1 MMFLDKYKLNKTFTR
16 SSTVLL
22 LFCLLACSSER
33 EIKEYSLTG
42 QTMGTV
48 YNIKLVSK
56 SLDDDLLSEISVSI
70 DSSLKKVN
78 QQMST
83 YLRDSEISLFNNH
96 RDTTNFTISNE
107 FSKVMQEA
115 LRVNKISS
123 GAFDIT
129 VNPLVN
135 LWGFGSKT
143 KDAIIP
149 SDEKIKSTLK
159 MIGSE
164 HIKIINKNIIRKDI
178 SELEI
183 DLSAI
188 AKGYGV
194 DVVVQE
200 LDKFSLQNFMVE
212 IGGEIFAKGKNIKNQ
227 NWKIGIDK
235 PNYLAY
241 PGQDLQNILSISNV
255 GVATSGDYRNYFEYE
270 GKIYSHTLNPKTG
283 KPVTHNLA
291 SVTIVAPNC
300 MQADALATATLVM
313 GLQDGLKFLES
324 QQDVEG
330 YLIVRISLT
339 EFEEFSTS
347 GFDKYLN

>member
-1 MMFLDKYKLNKTFTR
+1 MLRTIFKR
-16 SSTVLL
+16 SSIFLF
-22 LFCLLACSSER
+22 LFCLVACSSES

-48 YNIKLVSK
+48 YNIKLISK
-56 SLDDDLLSEISVSI
+56 SLDNELLSEISGAI
-70 DSSLKKVN
+70 NSSLKRVN

-83 YLRDSEISLFNNH
+83 YLTDSEISLFNNH
-96 RDTTNFTISNE
+96 RDTTNFTVSNE
-107 FSKVMQEA
+107 FSKVMHKA
-115 LRVNKISS
+115 LRVNQISS

-135 LWGFGSKT
+135 LWGFGSKS
-143 KDAIIP
+143 KDTIIP
-149 SDEKIKSTLK
+149 SDEKIKNTLK
-159 MIGSE
+159 IIGSE
-164 HIKIINKNIIRKDI
+164 HIKFIDKNIIRKDI

-194 DVVVQE
+194 DVVVQV
-200 LDKFSLQNFMVE
+200 LDKFNLQNFMVE
-212 IGGEIFAKGKNIKNQ
+212 IGGEVFAKGKNIKNEK
-227 NWKIGIDK
+227 WKIGIDK
-235 PNYLAY
+235 PQYLAY

-270 GKIYSHTLNPKTG
+270 GKIYSHSINPKTG
-283 KPVTHNLA
+283 KPVIHNLA

-313 GLQDGLKFLES
+313 GVEDGLKFLES
-324 QQDVEG
+324 QQDIEG

-339 EFEEFSTS
+339 EFEEFASS